1 MKAKNRLTMTGDDY
15 GLRSVFASLR
25 RDKGELSQS
34 STVIVARNRQPKRM
48 LNMKHKTQYGWYF
61 LGLLVALLVV
71 WPSDLYAQKTKS
83 PLKRKA
89 ILHMSDGEQREGI
102 IELSR
107 GTEFQLTNLKRN
119 DTGEDTTVEAA
130 KFAGRKHKIYTFNF
144 NVVKEM
150 RFEPHSEQYL
160 KKFKV
165 LNVSFQDEVDED
177 GNSLVKKVRF
187 GLPYPVIK
195 PKCTV
200 VFNSGEVVT
209 GILQTRVVYLTTVE
223 PDTGFKIKTSKVV
236 VKSKYSGKPGQSYED
251 LLRVKHIQML
261 DEGTQFARS
270 MPITFNTFDFDSINT
285 NYVSITDGGGSKL
298 LAHGVVTK
306 EAFLEENRRVV
317 STNGTPATAEPSL
330 IRMTGLS
337 QDTLSKVRVQKEAD
351 GTVRVHSTLGEN
363 VFLAA
368 QINGEWVAGWPAEG
382 TERTEL
388 FKSVEK
394 EFMKTLDYYNE
405 RKLIG
410 IIPKKNGR
418 EILALV
424 RLRRDIPDPEF
435 ALAWAMSTRW
445 GNAGSFEMGA
455 DGKLLEYYRL
465 SILKYVRDPKTEE
478 MSLEDRGSFCRV
490 RLDLEDETPEVGT
503 SPDLWPVVMK
513 DGTLRVGPKQ

>member
-1 MKAKNRLTMTGDDY
+1 
-15 GLRSVFASLR
+15 
-25 RDKGELSQS
+25 
-34 STVIVARNRQPKRM
+34 
-48 LNMKHKTQYGWYF
+48 MKHKTQCGWYF

-71 WPSDLYAQKTKS
+71 LPSELRAQKTKS
-83 PLKRKA
+83 PRKRKA
-89 ILHMSDGEQREGI
+89 ILHMSDGEQREGV

-107 GTEFQLTNLKRN
+107 GTDFQLTNLKRA
-119 DTGEDTTVEAA
+119 DTGENATVEAA

-150 RFEPHSEQYL
+150 RFAPHSEQYL
-160 KKFKV
+160 KKFKM
-165 LNVSFQDEVDED
+165 LNVSFQDEVDEN
-177 GNSLVKKVRF
+177 GKSMVKKVRY

-209 GILQTRVVYLTTVE
+209 GLLQTRVVYLTTVD
-223 PDTGFKIKTSKVV
+223 PDTGFKINTSKVV

-251 LLRVKHIQML
+251 LVRVKHIQML

-270 MPITFNTFDFDSINT
+270 MPITFNTFDFDSIDT
-285 NYVSITDGGGSKL
+285 NYVRIKDAGDTKL
-298 LAHGVVTK
+298 LAHGVVP
-306 EAFLEENRRVV
+306 EEVLLKANERVV
-317 STNGTPATAEPSL
+317 STNGTPATAEASL
-330 IRMTGLS
+330 IRMTGLT
-337 QDTLSKVRVQKEAD
+337 QDTLSKVRVQQEAD
-351 GTVRVHSTLGEN
+351 GTVKVHSTLGEN

-368 QINGEWVAGWPAEG
+368 QINGKWVAGWPAEG
-382 TERTEL
+382 TVRTEL

-418 EILALV
+418 AILALV

-445 GNAGSFEMGA
+445 GDAGSFEMGA

-465 SILKYVRDPKTEE
+465 SILKYVRDPKTGE

-490 RLDLEDETPEVGT
+490 RLDLEDETPEVGV

-513 DGTLRVGPKQ
+513 DGKLFVGPKQ

>member
-1 MKAKNRLTMTGDDY
+1 
-15 GLRSVFASLR
+15 
-25 RDKGELSQS
+25 
-34 STVIVARNRQPKRM
+34 
-48 LNMKHKTQYGWYF
+48 MKHRTQCGWYF

-71 WPSDLYAQKTKS
+71 LPSELHAQKTKS

-102 IELSR
+102 VELSR
-107 GTEFQLTNLKRN
+107 GTDFQLTNLSRN
-119 DTGEDTTVEAA
+119 NTGEDATVEAA

-160 KKFKV
+160 KKFKM
-165 LNVSFQDEVDED
+165 LNVSFQDEVDEN
-177 GNSLVKKVRF
+177 GESMVKKVRY

-209 GILQTRVVYLTTVE
+209 GLLQTRVVYLTTVD
-223 PDTGFKIKTSKVV
+223 PDTGFKIETSKVV

-270 MPITFNTFDFDSINT
+270 MPITFNTFDFDSIDT
-285 NYVSITDGGGSKL
+285 NYVSITDGGDTKL
-298 LAHGVVTK
+298 LTHGVVTREALLK
-306 EAFLEENRRVV
+306 ENKRVV
-317 STNGTPATAEPSL
+317 ATNGTPATAEPSL

-337 QDTLSKVRVQKEAD
+337 RDTLSKVRVQKESD
-351 GTVRVHSTLGEN
+351 GTIKVHSTLGEN

-368 QINGEWVAGWPAEG
+368 QINGKWVAGWPAEG
-382 TERTEL
+382 TVRTEL

-410 IIPKKNGR
+410 IIPKKSGR

-465 SILKYVRDPKTEE
+465 SILKYVRDPKTGE

-490 RLDLEDETPEVGT
+490 RLDLDDETPEVGV

-513 DGTLRVGPKQ
+513 DGTLRVGGSRR